1 MAHEI
6 AKLLLEHADTFLKRT
21 EAVKSALE
29 LGMPL
34 AEIEEYLDW
43 VALVRSQAAPS
54 QPLPNTPTTPH
65 SNKRQADKPSS

>member
-1 MAHEI
+1 MAHEL

-43 VALVRSQAAPS
+43 VDLLRSQGTLPQRFPNPPS
-54 QPLPNTPTTPH
+54 TPH
-65 SNKRQADKPSS
+65 FGKKQNGEPKS